1 MPLNRDDRPFRMDS
15 DALDKIFACLIPG
28 EPETSVVGN
37 LVEELRNGLRKGAG
51 LAHHINETLAA
62 RSQNGNE
69 SLRLDELLTE
79 LAQKKARNE
88 FHTRDHTPQSP
99 SPDPKDPEG
108 DIDSTRLTA
117 IEKRLYHLEEQQD
130 RLLLALETWR
140 KQMARQEPG
149 EMVAQTKV
157 SPHTESTLETV
168 SIGIIPENVTEQA
181 WPLLQHNLEVAG
193 VPIPG
198 VKVWITRET
207 LTKLQHI

>member
-15 DALDKIFACLIPG
+15 DALDRLFAHLASG
-28 EPETSVVGN
+28 VSEASVVGN
-37 LVEELRNGLRKGAG
+37 LVEELRNGLRKSAG

-79 LAQKKARNE
+79 LAQKKAMDESHDRN
-88 FHTRDHTPQSP
+88 RTPQSP
-99 SPDPKDPEG
+99 SPDPKGPEG
-108 DIDSTRLTA
+108 DIDSARLTA

-207 LTKLQHI
+207 LTKLQH